1 MHPKNYKKI
10 VVREVKSKNPV
21 KFFKNTSQ
29 GTGAEIE

>member
-10 VVREVKSKNPV
+10 VVREVKSKNPMKV
-21 KFFKNTSQ
+21 LKNTSQ